1 MQYAL
6 AASSSPGYTIVW
18 DLRGKR
24 KVAGL
29 TYGGG
34 GGTMGG
40 MLAIGGAGLPRTKA
54 CSGWR
59 RVSSTRSSLHAWDG
73 ADADHARIVALV
85 PGGRGASMAAD

>member
-1 MQYAL
+1 MQYVL
-6 AASSSPGYTIVW
+6 AASSSTGYSIVW
-18 DLRGKR
+18 DLHGKCE
-24 KVAGL
+24 VATL
-29 TYGGG
+29 AYGGG
-34 GGTMGG
+34 AGTMGG

-54 CSGWR
+54 CLGWR